1 MIMSA
6 EYVVWTVVAS
16 LHSPISAFLLLLNV
30 TTTLSLASLESTFPA
45 LRPDFVFG
53 VDYDYVPEVRYLKLN
68 HSFLPQR

>member
-45 LRPDFVFG
+45 LRPDF
-53 VDYDYVPEVRYLKLN
+53 DYDYVPEVRYLKLN